1 MFSMSTAIAM
11 DHPAKTNFKA
21 RNLILDYALGAAIVA
36 LLPIP
41 NIGVLQAIVLVVLN
55 VLLVIGIAHLWQFQ
69 KGGDLLA
76 RVGILF
82 GIAGAILMGFLV
94 WLLIVAVGVVVP
106 LMGALAPGMVAF
118 CYFWGMGQ
126 AVNHFYVSKLS
137 LTPDRHASD
146 EQDEI

>member
-1 MFSMSTAIAM
+1 MN
-11 DHPAKTNFKA
+11 HPARTNFKA
-21 RNLILDYALGAAIVA
+21 RHLILDYALGAAIVA

-41 NIGVLQAIVLVVLN
+41 NIGIVQAIVLVLLN
-55 VLLVIGIAHLWQFQ
+55 ILLVIEIARLWQFQ

-94 WLLIVAVGVVVP
+94 WLLLVAVGVVVP

-118 CYFWGMGQ
+118 CYFWGVGQ
-126 AVNHFYVSKLS
+126 AVNHFYVSKLP
-137 LTPDRHASD
+137 LTPNRSPASG